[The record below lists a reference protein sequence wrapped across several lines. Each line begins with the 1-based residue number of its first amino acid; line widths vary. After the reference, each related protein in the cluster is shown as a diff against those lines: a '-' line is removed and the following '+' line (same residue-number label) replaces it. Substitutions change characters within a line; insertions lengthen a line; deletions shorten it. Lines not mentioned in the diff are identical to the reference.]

1 MVGQLW
7 NGVRF
12 NQYGTLDCLEVYD
25 RSEKLDEKWW
35 ETEKQYLKL
44 GRLFHLFIVMHT
56 YPKEKLLRT
65 NHWIN

>member
-35 ETEKQYLKL
+35 ETEK
-44 GRLFHLFIVMHT
+44 
-56 YPKEKLLRT
+56 
-65 NHWIN
+65 

>member
-44 GRLFHLFIVMHT
+44 GRLFHLFIFMHLSQRKT
-56 YPKEKLLRT
+56 SPYKPL
-65 NHWIN
+65 N